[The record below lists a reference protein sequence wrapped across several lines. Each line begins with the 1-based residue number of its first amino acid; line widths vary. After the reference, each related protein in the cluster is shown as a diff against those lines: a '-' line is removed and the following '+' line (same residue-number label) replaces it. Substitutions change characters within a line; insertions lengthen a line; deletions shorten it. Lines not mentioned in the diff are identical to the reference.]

1 MNPIQEFEQ
10 ERADRIAQQ
19 GGNAGFK
26 TIANDFATEAM
37 RAKYMYNFTSLG
49 RPIIQFPQDMV
60 AAQELIWDV
69 KPDLVIETG
78 IAHGGSLIQTALM
91 LGALDLA
98 DAMET
103 GEPLVPGES
112 KRKVLG
118 IDIDIREH
126 NREAIE
132 AHPYAG
138 YIDMMQ
144 GSAIAEDMVENVRAY
159 AKDFHRVMVF
169 LDSMHSHDH
178 VLGELQAYADLT
190 SVGSYCVV
198 FDTFVEDL
206 PKGFFDD
213 RPWDVGDNP
222 KTAVHEW
229 MKGREDFVI
238 DKEWDNRLLITVAP
252 DGFLKRVA

>member
-1 MNPIQEFEQ
+1 MNPITEFEQ
-10 ERADRIAQQ
+10 ECRDRIVEQ
-19 GGNAGFK
+19 GKNDDFK
-26 TIANDFATEAM
+26 AIANSFATEAM
-37 RAKYMYNFTSLG
+37 RSKYMYNFTSLG

-60 AAQELIWDV
+60 AAQELIWEI

-118 IDIDIREH
+118 IDIDIRDH

-132 AHPYAG
+132 AHPYAS
-138 YIDMMQ
+138 YIEMMQ
-144 GSAIAEDMVENVRAY
+144 GSAIAEDMVENVRTY
-159 AKDFHRVMVF
+159 AKDFNRVMVF

-178 VLGELQAYADLT
+178 VLGELQAYAELT

-229 MKGREDFVI
+229 IKDRSDFEI
-238 DKEWDNRLLITVAP
+238 DKSWDDRLLISVAP
-252 DGFLKRVA
+252 DGFLKRTA

>member
-10 ERADRIAQQ
+10 ERADRIAEQ
-19 GGNAGFK
+19 GENAALKK
-26 TIANDFATEAM
+26 TANDFATQAM
-37 RAKYMYNFTSLG
+37 GSKYMYNFTSLG

-60 AAQELIWDV
+60 AAQELIWEV
-69 KPDLVIETG
+69 NPDLVIETG

-103 GEPLVPGES
+103 GAPLVPGES

-118 IDIDIREH
+118 IDIDIRDH

-144 GSAIAEDMVENVRAY
+144 GSAIAEDMVENVRTY
-159 AKDFHRVMVF
+159 AKDFDRVMVF

-178 VLGELQAYADLT
+178 VFGELQAYADLT

-229 MKGREDFVI
+229 IKDRSDFEI
-238 DKEWDNRLLITVAP
+238 DKSWDDRLLISVAP
-252 DGFLKRVA
+252 DGFLKRTA